1 MKAQP
6 PGPPPVDGAV
16 LSTTRPQRL
25 VALADDAA
33 DFTRVRDHLRGLTM
47 VGHVVALVWRTGEP
61 DESLDFLP
69 NRRRIRPGLVRSTGA
84 IRQLLST
91 PRGHWRGDRNE
102 LIDAV
107 RLDPAV
113 LGWLDR
119 ADGVVAF
126 GDKARA
132 DLDTIIEGRS
142 ARITHTELRGWAGL
156 ARTWTDFQRAA
167 RAGELTSADAEP
179 LAQRAALLK
188 GPAPDSVQAD
198 LTDYVTE
205 LTRSGH
211 HQQAVLLL
219 PFVQSEVE
227 DEVEL
232 ARRRALLA
240 YTRTSDNG
248 REDSDLRASATTL
261 LAVIDRVLASG
272 DLERAAALTTVALG
286 LLFHVEL
293 HADKESTPL
302 VEDPDGYLR
311 DWRASDVGQ
320 LLARPV
326 PGRPRTSREEVDD
339 VFADAGADGTDDAG
353 STDREGGRRRVVVL
367 RGSYPQFSAQLVE
380 EIQARA
386 DTDVVVHEWP
396 GRGATVKGLG
406 VRPEPVEARLRQ
418 ATGED
423 IVDEELQA
431 LFAEADAVFIDWADR
446 GALVALMHVP
456 DGVRV
461 TLRIHSMDALSPWIH
476 LIDWS
481 RVDHLVFVSTHLRDV
496 VRRLLGDRLSGTALH
511 VLPNA
516 VDTTRIPDDKTP
528 GHLRRLLMIGW
539 AQPVKDPAWALE
551 VLGRLRAHDPRWTL
565 VLVGPDFTPGTVTS
579 GREYAVRFR
588 ERLTA
593 PDVRGGVE
601 FVGATRDLAPHLR
614 SVGFVLSSS
623 RRESF
628 GLGLVEGAASGAVP
642 VVRNWPI
649 FARLDGARGLF
660 PSEWVVDTVD
670 AAVDRI
676 LANAE
681 GEQWARSSAAARDE
695 VERRFLA
702 GEPARALSQ
711 LVLGESD
718 AEPAGS

>member
-1 MKAQP
+1 MAAPVKAQLP
-6 PGPPPVDGAV
+6 TPPPVDGPV
-16 LSTTRPQRL
+16 LSTTRPQRI

-33 DFTRVRDHLRGLTM
+33 DFTRVADYLRGLTL

-61 DESLDFLP
+61 DESLDFLAL
-69 NRRRIRPGLVRSTGA
+69 RRRIRPGLVRSSGA
-84 IRQLLST
+84 LRQLLST
-91 PRGHWRGDRNE
+91 PRGHWRGDRDE
-102 LIDAV
+102 LVDAV

-113 LGWLDR
+113 LRWLDR

-142 ARITHTELRGWAGL
+142 DRITHTELRGWAGL
-156 ARTWTDFQRAA
+156 GRTWTDFQQAA
-167 RAGELTSADAEP
+167 QAGELTSAYAEP
-179 LAQRAALLK
+179 LARRAALLK

-227 DEVEL
+227 DDVEL

-240 YTRTSDNG
+240 YTRTSENG
-248 REDSDLRASATTL
+248 LEDPDLRASATSL
-261 LAVIDRVLASG
+261 LAAIDEVLAAG
-272 DLERAAALTTVALG
+272 DLERTAALTTVALG

-311 DWRASDVGQ
+311 DWRASDVGRV
-320 LLARPV
+320 LARSG
-326 PGRPRTSREEVDD
+326 PGRPRGA
-339 VFADAGADGTDDAG
+339 ADADPDAG
-353 STDREGGRRRVVVL
+353 GTADHDHDHDDEQQRVVVL

-380 EIQARA
+380 ELRARA
-386 DTDVVVHEWP
+386 DTEVVVHEWP

-418 ATGED
+418 AMGED
-423 IVDEELQA
+423 IVDEELTA
-431 LFAEADAVFIDWADR
+431 LFDQADAVFIDWADR

-481 RVDHLVFVSTHLRDV
+481 RVDHLVFVSDHLRDV
-496 VRRLLGDRLSGTALH
+496 VRGLLGDRLSGTTLH

-516 VDTTRIPDDKTP
+516 VDTARIPDDKTP
-528 GHLRRLLMIGW
+528 GHLRRLIMIGW

-551 VLGRLRAHDPRWTL
+551 VLARLRAHDPGWTL
-565 VLVGPDFTPGTVTS
+565 VLVGPDFAPGTVTS
-579 GREYAVRFR
+579 GREYAARFR
-588 ERLTA
+588 ERLAA

-614 SVGFVLSSS
+614 SAGFVLSSS

-660 PSEWVVDTVD
+660 PSEWVVDTVE
-670 AAVDRI
+670 AAVERV
-676 LANAE
+676 LANAD
-681 GEQWARSSAAARDE
+681 EQEWARSSATARDE

-702 GEPARALSQ
+702 GDPARALSQ
-711 LVLGESD
+711 LVLGGS
-718 AEPAGS
+718 AEGPTGS